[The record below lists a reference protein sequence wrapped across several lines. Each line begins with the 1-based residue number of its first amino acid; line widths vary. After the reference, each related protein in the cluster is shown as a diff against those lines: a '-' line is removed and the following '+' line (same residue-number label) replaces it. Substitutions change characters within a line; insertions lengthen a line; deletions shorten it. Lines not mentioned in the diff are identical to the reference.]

1 MAETHYKEKE
11 ITMNEISKIVMMA
24 LEEDIGIGDITT
36 ELTIEDSLRGRAY
49 IRCKE
54 RAILCGCEVVRE
66 VFRLIDDS
74 LKLDFL
80 KSDGDEV
87 LPKEKVLFIEGKVK
101 SILKG
106 ERVSLN
112 FLSHL
117 SGIATATNNL
127 VKRLPPS
134 IKILDTRKTLPGLR
148 FLEKYAVRV
157 GGGKNHRFGL
167 YDGILIKD
175 NHSIAVGGVKK
186 ALELAKKSAPHYM
199 KIEVETA
206 TLEDVKEALDGGAD
220 IILLDNMDIETV
232 KEAIKL
238 INGRAEIEVSGG
250 INGDNIGQLAELP
263 IDYVSVGAITHS
275 AKSIDFSLTLE
286 EVFE

>member
-1 MAETHYKEKE
+1 
-11 ITMNEISKIVMMA
+11 MNEISKIVLMA
-24 LEEDIGIGDITT
+24 LEEDVGIGDITT
-36 ELTIEDSLRGRAY
+36 ELVIDERLRGRAY

-54 RAILCGCEVVRE
+54 RSILCGCEVVKE
-66 VFRLIDDS
+66 VFHSIDSS
-74 LKLDFL
+74 LKLDFM
-80 KSDGDEV
+80 KFDGDEV
-87 LPKEKVLFIEGKVK
+87 FPKEKIVFIEGKVK

-186 ALELAKKSAPHYM
+186 ALELAKKNVPHYM

-206 TLEDVKEALDGGAD
+206 TLKDVEEALEGGAD
-220 IILLDNMDIETV
+220 IILLDNMDLGTI

-238 INGRAEIEVSGG
+238 INGKAQIEVSGG
-250 INGDNIGQLAELP
+250 INDDNIDQLAELS
-263 IDYVSVGAITHS
+263 IDFVSIGAITHS

-286 EVFE
+286 ETFE

>member
-1 MAETHYKEKE
+1 
-11 ITMNEISKIVMMA
+11 MNEISKIVLMA

-36 ELTIEDSLRGRAY
+36 ELVIDEGLRGRAY

-66 VFRLIDDS
+66 VFHIIDSS
-74 LKLDFL
+74 LKLDFI
-80 KSDGDEV
+80 KFDGEEV
-87 LPKEKVLFIEGKVK
+87 FPKEKIVFIEGKVK

-117 SGIATATNNL
+117 SGIATTTNDL
-127 VKRLPPS
+127 VRRLPPS

-186 ALELAKKSAPHYM
+186 ALELVKRNVPHYM
-199 KIEVETA
+199 KIEVEAA
-206 TLEDVKEALDGGAD
+206 TLRDVEEALEGGAD
-220 IILLDNMDIETV
+220 IILLDNMDLETLR
-232 KEAIKL
+232 EAVKL
-238 INGRAEIEVSGG
+238 INGRAQIEVSGG
-250 INGDNIGQLAELP
+250 INSDNIDQLAELA
-263 IDYVSVGAITHS
+263 IDFVSVGAITHS

-286 EVFE
+286 ETFE